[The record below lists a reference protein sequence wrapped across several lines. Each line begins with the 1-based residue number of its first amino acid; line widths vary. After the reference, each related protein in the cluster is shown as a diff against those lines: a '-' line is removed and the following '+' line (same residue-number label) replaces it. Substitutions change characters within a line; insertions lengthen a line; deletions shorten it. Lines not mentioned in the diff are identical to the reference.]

1 MDNHQLLLH
10 KIDRLNEIGVALSEG
25 EDELE
30 LLERIL
36 LGAKELTNSDGGTL
50 YLLNERSQLEFRLLF
65 TDSLGLAMGGRN
77 RTAVTLPPLD
87 LYSPTGEP
95 RNHMIAVRAALS
107 GEVIR
112 VDDAYTSSDY
122 DFSGARQFD
131 QKLNYRTQAVLA
143 VPMRNHEKDV
153 IGVIQLINPLS
164 AETAVVRS
172 FTHEDLH
179 FCRSLASQAAVALTQ
194 NRLIAGLEE
203 LFDALIRM
211 IATTIDEKSKFTGS
225 HCRQVPL
232 ITLLIADALE
242 KTTQGSYAGWQ
253 MKNSERRELELAAW
267 LHDCGKLSTPVHLID
282 KQTKLEGIRDNIELV
297 ATRMAVLRAEGEV
310 KEGLPPLPDLQG
322 DFDFLQQCNTGGEFL
337 QPAEQQRIA
346 QLAQTY
352 RWPDLA
358 GQPQPLLNAAEI
370 ADLQISRGT
379 LNDQERLQINSHVVM
394 TGKILSTLPFP
405 KHLRNVPKI
414 AARHHEKLNGK
425 GYPEGLS
432 AAELGVPERILA
444 IADIF
449 ESLVARDRPY
459 RPAKKLSEVLQ
470 IMAKMVEFNEIDG
483 EIYAC
488 FMNSGAMESY
498 ARQNLSAA
506 QLDVDFSQG
515 PAEPGIT

>member
-1 MDNHQLLLH
+1 MDTNRTLLD
-10 KIDRLNEIGVALSEG
+10 KIDRLNAIGVALSEG
-25 EDELE
+25 EDELV

-36 LGAKELTNSDGGTL
+36 LGAKELTGSDGGTL
-50 YLLNERSQLEFRLLF
+50 YLLNEQHQLEFRLLF

-77 RTAVTLPPLD
+77 RAAVTLAPLD
-87 LYSPTGEP
+87 LYSSAGEA
-95 RNHMIAVRAALS
+95 RNHLIAVRAALS

-112 VDDAYTSSDY
+112 VDDAYASSDF

-131 QKLNYRTQAVLA
+131 QRLGYHTQAVLA
-143 VPMRNHEKDV
+143 VPMRNHEKEV
-153 IGVIQLINPLS
+153 IGVIQLINPLI
-164 AETAVVRS
+164 EKTAVVRA

-225 HCRQVPL
+225 HCRQVPQ

-242 KTTQGSYAGWQ
+242 NCTQGSYADWQ
-253 MKNSERRELELAAW
+253 MKNAERRELELAAW

-297 ATRMAVLRAEGEV
+297 ATRMAVLRAEGQAAAN
-310 KEGLPPLPDLQG
+310 LQPLPDLQA
-322 DFDFLQQCNTGGEFL
+322 DFDFLHQCNSGGEFL

-346 QLAQTY
+346 QLAKTY
-352 RWPDLA
+352 YWPDLS
-358 GQPQPLLNAAEI
+358 GRRQPLLTAAEI

-379 LNDQERLQINSHVVM
+379 LNDQERAQINSHVVM
-394 TGKILSTLPFP
+394 TRKILTTLPFP
-405 KHLRNVPKI
+405 KHLRNVPEI

-425 GYPEGLS
+425 GYPHGLS

-449 ESLVARDRPY
+449 ESLVACDRPY

-470 IMAKMVEFNEIDG
+470 IMAKMVEFNDIDG

-488 FMNSGAMESY
+488 FITSGAMEAY
-498 ARQNLSAA
+498 VRENLSAA
-506 QLDVDFSQG
+506 QLDVDFPQLV
-515 PAEPGIT
+515 AAQQA